1 MDYKIG
7 DKVVYPNHGVGMI
20 EQVNFGV
27 MNGRTEKYFMVK
39 ILASGLKVMV
49 PATNA
54 ESVGL
59 RHVIRNGETLKVLT
73 FLEKGK
79 PNSHH
84 DWKHRFK
91 ENSERMRTGELIEV
105 AAVLKSLV
113 SLSRT
118 KPLSF
123 REKKMLER
131 AKFLLVSELATAR
144 NTSAETMEGALVKS
158 LAKARLQM
166 PLQMEKAEGMEM
178 YLGFQ
183 YFEVRTK
190 PQSASR
196 FGVFLFASRD
206 FCRSRFRIVGRG
218 VHRLRKMDLFCHS
231 ERGEESLFVCKYK

>member
-7 DKVVYPNHGVGMI
+7 DKVVYPNHGVGII
-20 EQVNFGV
+20 EQINFGIL
-27 MNGRTEKYFMVK
+27 NGRTEKYYMLK
-39 ILASGLKVMV
+39 IYSSGLKVMV

-54 ESVGL
+54 ISVGL
-59 RHVIRNGETLKVLT
+59 RPVIRNGETLKVLS

-91 ENSERMRTGELIEV
+91 ENSERMRTGALIEV

-144 NTSAETMEGALVKS
+144 NTSAETMEDALVKS

-166 PLQMEKAEGMEM
+166 PSPLEK
-178 YLGFQ
+178 
-183 YFEVRTK
+183 
-190 PQSASR
+190 
-196 FGVFLFASRD
+196 
-206 FCRSRFRIVGRG
+206 
-218 VHRLRKMDLFCHS
+218 S
-231 ERGEESLFVCKYK
+231 EAVEF

>member
-1 MDYKIG
+1 MG
-7 DKVVYPNHGVGMI
+7 DKVVYPNHGVGII
-20 EQVNFGV
+20 EQINFGV
-27 MNGRTEKYFMVK
+27 LNGRTEKYYMLK
-39 ILASGLKVMV
+39 IYSSGLKVMV
-49 PATNA
+49 PASNA
-54 ESVGL
+54 ISVGL
-59 RHVIRNGETLKVLT
+59 RPVIRNGETLKVLT

-91 ENSERMRTGELIEV
+91 ENSERMRTGALIEV

-144 NTSAETMEGALVKS
+144 NTSPETMEDALVKS

-166 PLQMEKAEGMEM
+166 PSPLEK
-178 YLGFQ
+178 
-183 YFEVRTK
+183 
-190 PQSASR
+190 
-196 FGVFLFASRD
+196 
-206 FCRSRFRIVGRG
+206 
-218 VHRLRKMDLFCHS
+218 S
-231 ERGEESLFVCKYK
+231 EAVEF

>member
-1 MDYKIG
+1 MDYKMG
-7 DKVVYPNHGVGMI
+7 DKVVYPNHGVGII
-20 EQVNFGV
+20 EQINFGV
-27 MNGRTEKYFMVK
+27 LNGRTEKYYMLK
-39 ILASGLKVMV
+39 IYSSGLKVMV

-54 ESVGL
+54 ISVGL
-59 RHVIRNGETLKVLT
+59 RPVIRNGETLKVLT

-91 ENSERMRTGELIEV
+91 ENSERMRTGALIEV

-144 NTSAETMEGALVKS
+144 NTSPETMEDALIKS

-166 PLQMEKAEGMEM
+166 PSPLEK
-178 YLGFQ
+178 
-183 YFEVRTK
+183 
-190 PQSASR
+190 
-196 FGVFLFASRD
+196 
-206 FCRSRFRIVGRG
+206 
-218 VHRLRKMDLFCHS
+218 S
-231 ERGEESLFVCKYK
+231 EAVEF

>member
-7 DKVVYPNHGVGMI
+7 DKVVYPNHGVGII
-20 EQVNFGV
+20 EQINFGLL
-27 MNGRTEKYFMVK
+27 NGRTEKYYMLK
-39 ILASGLKVMV
+39 IYSSGLKIMV
-49 PATNA
+49 PETNA
-54 ESVGL
+54 ISVGL
-59 RHVIRNGETLKVLT
+59 RPVIRNGETLKVLT

-91 ENSERMRTGELIEV
+91 ENSERMRTGALIEV

-144 NTSAETMEGALVKS
+144 NTSAENAEATVVKS
-158 LAKARLQM
+158 LAKAKLTFPVM
-166 PLQMEKAEGMEM
+166 TEK
-178 YLGFQ
+178 
-183 YFEVRTK
+183 FE
-190 PQSASR
+190 
-196 FGVFLFASRD
+196 
-206 FCRSRFRIVGRG
+206 
-218 VHRLRKMDLFCHS
+218 
-231 ERGEESLFVCKYK
+231 

>member
-7 DKVVYPNHGVGMI
+7 DKVVYPNHGVGII
-20 EQVNFGV
+20 EQINFGLL
-27 MNGRTEKYFMVK
+27 NGRTEKYYMLK
-39 ILASGLKVMV
+39 IYSSGLKVMV

-54 ESVGL
+54 ISVGL
-59 RHVIRNGETLKVLT
+59 RPVIRNGETLKVLT

-91 ENSERMRTGELIEV
+91 ENSERMRTGALIEV

-144 NTSAETMEGALVKS
+144 NTSPETMEGALVKS

-166 PLQMEKAEGMEM
+166 PSPLEKAE
-178 YLGFQ
+178 
-183 YFEVRTK
+183 
-190 PQSASR
+190 SAE
-196 FGVFLFASRD
+196 F
-206 FCRSRFRIVGRG
+206 
-218 VHRLRKMDLFCHS
+218 
-231 ERGEESLFVCKYK
+231 

>member
-7 DKVVYPNHGVGMI
+7 DKVVYPNHGVGII
-20 EQVNFGV
+20 EQINFGIL
-27 MNGRTEKYFMVK
+27 NGRTEKYYMLK
-39 ILASGLKVMV
+39 IFASGLKVMV

-54 ESVGL
+54 ISVGL
-59 RHVIRNGETLKVLT
+59 RPVIRNGETLKVLG

-91 ENSERMRTGELIEV
+91 ENSERMRTGALIEV

-144 NTSAETMEGALVKS
+144 NTSPETMEDALIKS

-166 PLQMEKAEGMEM
+166 PSPLEKSEGVE
-178 YLGFQ
+178 F
-183 YFEVRTK
+183 
-190 PQSASR
+190 
-196 FGVFLFASRD
+196 
-206 FCRSRFRIVGRG
+206 
-218 VHRLRKMDLFCHS
+218 
-231 ERGEESLFVCKYK
+231 

>member
-7 DKVVYPNHGVGMI
+7 DKVVYPNHGVGII
-20 EQVNFGV
+20 EQINFGV
-27 MNGRTEKYFMVK
+27 LNGRTEKYYMLK
-39 ILASGLKVMV
+39 IFSSGLKVMV
-49 PATNA
+49 PSSNA
-54 ESVGL
+54 ISVGL
-59 RHVIRNGETLKVLT
+59 RPVIRNGETLKVLG

-91 ENSERMRTGELIEV
+91 ENSERMRTGALIEV

-144 NTSAETMEGALVKS
+144 NTSPETMEGALVKS

-166 PLQMEKAEGMEM
+166 PSPIEKSEM
-178 YLGFQ
+178 VEF
-183 YFEVRTK
+183 
-190 PQSASR
+190 
-196 FGVFLFASRD
+196 
-206 FCRSRFRIVGRG
+206 
-218 VHRLRKMDLFCHS
+218 
-231 ERGEESLFVCKYK
+231 